1 MREMR
6 QLLGMF
12 LLTLTLCLSCTDA
25 ELCYQPNHPH
35 RADAKFSFDW
45 GSYQEIP
52 HSMMVICNRVV
63 NLWKAAAVVNSQT
76 NIGHFIF
83 NAPRVPAEET
93 PAPPTE
99 GEETDTPTEG
109 EETDT
114 PTEGGE
120 TDTPTEGE
128 ETDTPSTSAAIS
140 SPESD
145 RFSLP
150 VGTYKFLTISCDTT
164 ELDYTNVYKFLND
177 NTGMVLQDVD
187 VSYKTYG
194 IRDKGYRG
202 FRPGWEDN
210 NNYGARYMQ
219 PDVYPLFYDTIAPR
233 DLNLGETMR
242 CHFTPKALTQN
253 IDVYLTIKKKSEKN
267 PFTIDS
273 VQAELAGI
281 PISLN
286 LSTGYLDITKT
297 AKLPFRM
304 DRYVDGQKLEV
315 VKDSEGKIVSS
326 GDTHESTEI
335 ECHGNIDCTGIVY
348 NADPEALSGPG
359 IMQLAIY
366 LTIEKKIPIY
376 QRDQNGDLVLDDNG
390 QLIII
395 GYNTMRSAKMIQG
408 KINLFHTLREA
419 DLLEYLAGGRYVKK
433 KVDHAV
439 LRINADVE
447 LNADNI
453 SEESNEGMD
462 SWVSS
467 GSKDI
472 IIDI

>member
-52 HSMMVICNRVV
+52 DSMLVICNRVV

-99 GEETDTPTEG
+99 G
-109 EETDT
+109 
-114 PTEGGE
+114 GE

-128 ETDTPSTSAAIS
+128 ETDTPAPSTRAATS

-242 CHFTPKALTQN
+242 CHFTPNALTQN
-253 IDVYLTIKKKSEKN
+253 IDVYLTIKKKSEN
-267 PFTIDS
+267 NQFTIDS

>member
-12 LLTLTLCLSCTDA
+12 LLMLTLCLSCTDA

-52 HSMMVICNRVV
+52 DSMLVICNRVV

-109 EETDT
+109 
-114 PTEGGE
+114 GE
-120 TDTPTEGE
+120 TDTPT
-128 ETDTPSTSAAIS
+128 PSTRAATS

-219 PDVYPLFYDTIAPR
+219 PDVFPLFYDTIAPR

-242 CHFTPKALTQN
+242 CRFTPRALTQN
-253 IDVYLTIKKKSEKN
+253 LDVYLTIKKKAVEN

-315 VKDSEGKIVSS
+315 VKDSEGNIVSS

-408 KINLFHTLREA
+408 KINLYHTLREA

-433 KVDHAV
+433 KVDHAE

>member
-1 MREMR
+1 
-6 QLLGMF
+6 MF

-52 HSMMVICNRVV
+52 DSMLVICNRVV

-114 PTEGGE
+114 P
-120 TDTPTEGE
+120 
-128 ETDTPSTSAAIS
+128 STRAATS

-253 IDVYLTIKKKSEKN
+253 IDVYLTIKKKSEN
-267 PFTIDS
+267 NHFTIDS

>member
-12 LLTLTLCLSCTDA
+12 LLMLTLCLSCTDA

-52 HSMMVICNRVV
+52 DSMLVICNRVV

-114 PTEGGE
+114 PT
-120 TDTPTEGE
+120 
-128 ETDTPSTSAAIS
+128 PSTRAATS

-242 CHFTPKALTQN
+242 CHFTPNALTQN
-253 IDVYLTIKKKSEKN
+253 IDVYLTIKKKSEN
-267 PFTIDS
+267 NHFTIDS

-462 SWVSS
+462 SWENS

>member
-52 HSMMVICNRVV
+52 DSMLVICNRVV

-99 GEETDTPTEG
+99 GEETDTPAEG

-114 PTEGGE
+114 PA
-120 TDTPTEGE
+120 
-128 ETDTPSTSAAIS
+128 PSTRAAAS

-242 CHFTPKALTQN
+242 CHFTPNALTQN
-253 IDVYLTIKKKSEKN
+253 IDVYLTIKKKSEN
-267 PFTIDS
+267 NHFTIDS

>member
-52 HSMMVICNRVV
+52 DSMLVICNRVV

-99 GEETDTPTEG
+99 GGETDTPTEG

-114 PTEGGE
+114 PTESGE
-120 TDTPTEGE
+120 TDTPATR
-128 ETDTPSTSAAIS
+128 AATT

-150 VGTYKFLTISCDTT
+150 VGTYKFVTISCDTT

-315 VKDSEGKIVSS
+315 VKDSEGNIVSS

-408 KINLFHTLREA
+408 KINLYHTLREA
-419 DLLEYLAGGRYVKK
+419 DLLEYIAGGRYVKK

>member
-52 HSMMVICNRVV
+52 DSMLVICNRVV

-83 NAPRVPAEET
+83 NAPRVPASET

-114 PTEGGE
+114 PA
-120 TDTPTEGE
+120 EGE
-128 ETDTPSTSAAIS
+128 ETDTPAPPATRAATS

-150 VGTYKFLTISCDTT
+150 VGTYKFVAISCDTT

-219 PDVYPLFYDTIAPR
+219 PDVFPLFYDTIAPR

-253 IDVYLTIKKKSEKN
+253 IDVYLTVKKKSEKN

>member
-12 LLTLTLCLSCTDA
+12 LLMLTLCLSCTDA

-52 HSMMVICNRVV
+52 DSMLVICNRVV

-114 PTEGGE
+114 PAPPATR
-120 TDTPTEGE
+120 
-128 ETDTPSTSAAIS
+128 AATS

-150 VGTYKFLTISCDTT
+150 VGTYKFVTISCDTT

-315 VKDSEGKIVSS
+315 VKDSEGNIVSS

>member
-52 HSMMVICNRVV
+52 DSMLVICNRVV

-99 GEETDTPTEG
+99 GEETDTP
-109 EETDT
+109 
-114 PTEGGE
+114 
-120 TDTPTEGE
+120 
-128 ETDTPSTSAAIS
+128 STRAATS

-242 CHFTPKALTQN
+242 CHFTPNALTQN
-253 IDVYLTIKKKSEKN
+253 IDVYLTIKKKSEN
-267 PFTIDS
+267 NHFTIDS

-453 SEESNEGMD
+453 SEESNGGMD

>member
-52 HSMMVICNRVV
+52 DSMLVICNRVV

-109 EETDT
+109 
-114 PTEGGE
+114 GE
-120 TDTPTEGE
+120 TDTPT
-128 ETDTPSTSAAIS
+128 TRAVTS

-150 VGTYKFLTISCDTT
+150 VGTYKFVTISCDTT

-315 VKDSEGKIVSS
+315 VKDSEGNIVSS

-408 KINLFHTLREA
+408 KINLYHTLREA

>member
-12 LLTLTLCLSCTDA
+12 LLMLTLCLSCTDA

-52 HSMMVICNRVV
+52 DSMLVICNRVV

-99 GEETDTPTEG
+99 GEETDTPT
-109 EETDT
+109 
-114 PTEGGE
+114 
-120 TDTPTEGE
+120 
-128 ETDTPSTSAAIS
+128 PSTRAATS

-253 IDVYLTIKKKSEKN
+253 IDVYLTIKKKSEN
-267 PFTIDS
+267 NQFTIDS

>member
-52 HSMMVICNRVV
+52 DSMLVICNRVV

-93 PAPPTE
+93 PAPPSE
-99 GEETDTPTEG
+99 GEETDTPAEG

-114 PTEGGE
+114 PAPATR
-120 TDTPTEGE
+120 
-128 ETDTPSTSAAIS
+128 AATS

-150 VGTYKFLTISCDTT
+150 VGTYKFLTIRCDTT

-242 CHFTPKALTQN
+242 CQFAPKALKQN
-253 IDVYLTIKKKSEKN
+253 IDVYLTIKKKSEN
-267 PFTIDS
+267 NSFTIDS

-335 ECHGNIDCTGIVY
+335 ECRGNIDCTGIVY

>member
-52 HSMMVICNRVV
+52 DSMLVICNRVV

-83 NAPRVPAEET
+83 HAPRVPAEKT
-93 PAPPTE
+93 PPP
-99 GEETDTPTEG
+99 
-109 EETDT
+109 
-114 PTEGGE
+114 
-120 TDTPTEGE
+120 PTEGE
-128 ETDTPSTSAAIS
+128 ETDTPSTRAAIS

-150 VGTYKFLTISCDTT
+150 VGTYKFVTISCDTT

-210 NNYGARYMQ
+210 NNCGARYMQ

-242 CHFTPKALTQN
+242 CHFTPNALTQN
-253 IDVYLTIKKKSEKN
+253 IDVYLTIKKKSEN
-267 PFTIDS
+267 NHFTIDS

-408 KINLFHTLREA
+408 KINLFHTIREA

>member
-12 LLTLTLCLSCTDA
+12 LLMLTLCLSCTDA

-52 HSMMVICNRVV
+52 DSMLVICNRVV

-99 GEETDTPTEG
+99 GGETDTPTEG

-114 PTEGGE
+114 PTESGE
-120 TDTPTEGE
+120 TDTPATR
-128 ETDTPSTSAAIS
+128 AATT

-150 VGTYKFLTISCDTT
+150 VGTYKFVTISCDTT

-315 VKDSEGKIVSS
+315 VKDSEGNIVSS

-408 KINLFHTLREA
+408 KINLYHTLREA
-419 DLLEYLAGGRYVKK
+419 DLLEYIAGGRYVKK

>member
-12 LLTLTLCLSCTDA
+12 LLMLTLCLSCTDA

-52 HSMMVICNRVV
+52 DSMLVICNRVV

-99 GEETDTPTEG
+99 GEDTDTPAEGEETDTPTEG

-114 PTEGGE
+114 PATR
-120 TDTPTEGE
+120 
-128 ETDTPSTSAAIS
+128 AATA

-150 VGTYKFLTISCDTT
+150 VGTYKFVTISCDTT

-315 VKDSEGKIVSS
+315 VKDSEGNIVSS

>member
-12 LLTLTLCLSCTDA
+12 LLMLTLCLSCTDA

-52 HSMMVICNRVV
+52 DSMLVICNRVV

-99 GEETDTPTEG
+99 GEETDTPA
-109 EETDT
+109 
-114 PTEGGE
+114 
-120 TDTPTEGE
+120 
-128 ETDTPSTSAAIS
+128 PSTRAATS

-242 CHFTPKALTQN
+242 CHFTPNALTQN
-253 IDVYLTIKKKSEKN
+253 IDVYLTIKKKSEN
-267 PFTIDS
+267 NHFTIDS

-447 LNADNI
+447 LNADDI
-453 SEESNEGMD
+453 VEQSKEGMD
-462 SWVSS
+462 SWTNS
-467 GSKDI
+467 GAKDI

>member
-12 LLTLTLCLSCTDA
+12 LLMLTLCLSCTDA

-52 HSMMVICNRVV
+52 DSMLVICNRVV

-99 GEETDTPTEG
+99 GEETDTPAEG

-114 PTEGGE
+114 PTE
-120 TDTPTEGE
+120 DE
-128 ETDTPSTSAAIS
+128 ETDTPATRAATS

-150 VGTYKFLTISCDTT
+150 VGTYKFVTISCDTT

-315 VKDSEGKIVSS
+315 VKDSEGNIVSS

-408 KINLFHTLREA
+408 KINLYHTLREA

>member
-12 LLTLTLCLSCTDA
+12 LLMLTLCLSCTDA

-52 HSMMVICNRVV
+52 DSMLVICNRVV

-114 PTEGGE
+114 PT
-120 TDTPTEGE
+120 
-128 ETDTPSTSAAIS
+128 PSTRAAIS

-253 IDVYLTIKKKSEKN
+253 IDVYLTIKKKSEN
-267 PFTIDS
+267 NHFTIDS

-419 DLLEYLAGGRYVKK
+419 NLLEYLAGGRYVKK

>member
-52 HSMMVICNRVV
+52 DSMLVICNRVV

-99 GEETDTPTEG
+99 GEETDTPAEG

-114 PTEGGE
+114 PAPATR
-120 TDTPTEGE
+120 
-128 ETDTPSTSAAIS
+128 AATS

-253 IDVYLTIKKKSEKN
+253 IDVYLTIKKKSEN
-267 PFTIDS
+267 NHFTIDS

>member
-52 HSMMVICNRVV
+52 DSMLVICNRVV

-114 PTEGGE
+114 PAPATRAV
-120 TDTPTEGE
+120 T
-128 ETDTPSTSAAIS
+128 S

-242 CHFTPKALTQN
+242 CHFTPNALTQN
-253 IDVYLTIKKKSEKN
+253 IDVYLTIKKKSEN
-267 PFTIDS
+267 NHFTIDS

-315 VKDSEGKIVSS
+315 VKDSEGNIVSS
-326 GDTHESTEI
+326 GDTHESTGI

>member
-52 HSMMVICNRVV
+52 DSMLVICNRVV

-120 TDTPTEGE
+120 TDTP
-128 ETDTPSTSAAIS
+128 STRAAIS

-253 IDVYLTIKKKSEKN
+253 IDVYLTVKKKSEKN

-335 ECHGNIDCTGIVY
+335 ECHGNIDCTGIVF

-408 KINLFHTLREA
+408 KINLYHTLREA

>member
-52 HSMMVICNRVV
+52 DSMLVICNRVV

-114 PTEGGE
+114 PT
-120 TDTPTEGE
+120 
-128 ETDTPSTSAAIS
+128 PSTRAAIS

-242 CHFTPKALTQN
+242 CHFTPNALTQN
-253 IDVYLTIKKKSEKN
+253 IDVYLTIKKKSEN
-267 PFTIDS
+267 NHFTIDS

>member
-52 HSMMVICNRVV
+52 DSMLVICNRVV

-93 PAPPTE
+93 PVPPTE

-114 PTEGGE
+114 PA
-120 TDTPTEGE
+120 
-128 ETDTPSTSAAIS
+128 PSTRAATS

-242 CHFTPKALTQN
+242 CHFTPNALTQN
-253 IDVYLTIKKKSEKN
+253 IDVYLTIKKKSEN
-267 PFTIDS
+267 NHFTIDS

-348 NADPEALSGPG
+348 NTDPEALSGPG

>member
-52 HSMMVICNRVV
+52 DSMLVICNRVV

-114 PTEGGE
+114 PT
-120 TDTPTEGE
+120 
-128 ETDTPSTSAAIS
+128 PSTRAATS

-253 IDVYLTIKKKSEKN
+253 IDVYLTVKKKSEN
-267 PFTIDS
+267 NHFTIDS

>member
-52 HSMMVICNRVV
+52 DSMMVICNRVV

-93 PAPPTE
+93 PAPPSE

-114 PTEGGE
+114 PTEG
-120 TDTPTEGE
+120 E
-128 ETDTPSTSAAIS
+128 ETDTPAPATRAATS

-219 PDVYPLFYDTIAPR
+219 PDVFPLFYDTIAPR

-253 IDVYLTIKKKSEKN
+253 IDVYLTVKKKSEKN

>member
-52 HSMMVICNRVV
+52 DSMLVICNRVV

-99 GEETDTPTEG
+99 GEETDAPTEG

-114 PTEGGE
+114 PA
-120 TDTPTEGE
+120 
-128 ETDTPSTSAAIS
+128 PSTRAAIS

-242 CHFTPKALTQN
+242 CHFTPNALTQN
-253 IDVYLTIKKKSEKN
+253 IDVYLTIKKKSEN
-267 PFTIDS
+267 NQFTIDS

>member
-52 HSMMVICNRVV
+52 DSMLVICNRVV

-114 PTEGGE
+114 PA
-120 TDTPTEGE
+120 EGE
-128 ETDTPSTSAAIS
+128 ETDTPATRAATA

-150 VGTYKFLTISCDTT
+150 VGTYKFVTISCDTT

-315 VKDSEGKIVSS
+315 VKDSEGNIVSS

-408 KINLFHTLREA
+408 KINLYHTLREA

>member
-12 LLTLTLCLSCTDA
+12 LLMLTLCLSCTDA

-52 HSMMVICNRVV
+52 DSMLVICNRVV

-114 PTEGGE
+114 PTEG
-120 TDTPTEGE
+120 E
-128 ETDTPSTSAAIS
+128 ETDTPATRAAAS

-150 VGTYKFLTISCDTT
+150 VGTYKFVTISCDTT

-233 DLNLGETMR
+233 DLNLGETMG

-315 VKDSEGKIVSS
+315 VKDSEGNIVSS

-408 KINLFHTLREA
+408 KINLYHTLREA

>member
-52 HSMMVICNRVV
+52 DSMLVICNRVV

-93 PAPPTE
+93 PVPPTE

-109 EETDT
+109 EETDA
-114 PTEGGE
+114 
-120 TDTPTEGE
+120 
-128 ETDTPSTSAAIS
+128 PSTRAATS

-150 VGTYKFLTISCDTT
+150 VGTYKFVAISCDTT

-242 CHFTPKALTQN
+242 CHFTPNALTQN
-253 IDVYLTIKKKSEKN
+253 IDVYLTIKKKSEN
-267 PFTIDS
+267 NHFTIDS

>member
-12 LLTLTLCLSCTDA
+12 LLMLTLCLSCTDA

-52 HSMMVICNRVV
+52 DSMLVICNRVV

-114 PTEGGE
+114 PAPATR
-120 TDTPTEGE
+120 
-128 ETDTPSTSAAIS
+128 AATS

-242 CHFTPKALTQN
+242 CHFTPNALTQN
-253 IDVYLTIKKKSEKN
+253 IDVYLTIKKKSEN
-267 PFTIDS
+267 NHFTIDS

-419 DLLEYLAGGRYVKK
+419 DLLDYLAGGRYVKK

>member
-12 LLTLTLCLSCTDA
+12 LLMLTLCLSCTDA

-52 HSMMVICNRVV
+52 DSMLVICNRVV

-114 PTEGGE
+114 PAEGGE
-120 TDTPTEGE
+120 TDA
-128 ETDTPSTSAAIS
+128 PSTRAATS

-253 IDVYLTIKKKSEKN
+253 IDVYLTVKKKSEKN

-419 DLLEYLAGGRYVKK
+419 DLLDYLAGGRYVKK

>member
-52 HSMMVICNRVV
+52 DSMLVICNRVV

-109 EETDT
+109 
-114 PTEGGE
+114 G
-120 TDTPTEGE
+120 
-128 ETDTPSTSAAIS
+128 ETDTPSTRAATS
-140 SPESD
+140 STESD

-242 CHFTPKALTQN
+242 CHFTPNALTQN
-253 IDVYLTIKKKSEKN
+253 IDVYLTIKKKSEN
-267 PFTIDS
+267 NHFTIDS

-462 SWVSS
+462 SWENS

>member
-52 HSMMVICNRVV
+52 DSMLVICNRVV

-99 GEETDTPTEG
+99 G
-109 EETDT
+109 
-114 PTEGGE
+114 GE

-128 ETDTPSTSAAIS
+128 ETDTPAPATRAATS

-150 VGTYKFLTISCDTT
+150 VGTYKFVAISCDTT

-210 NNYGARYMQ
+210 NTYGARYMQ
-219 PDVYPLFYDTIAPR
+219 PDVFPLFYDTIAPR

-253 IDVYLTIKKKSEKN
+253 IDVYLTIKKKSEN
-267 PFTIDS
+267 NSFTIDS

-315 VKDSEGKIVSS
+315 VKDSEGNIVSS

-419 DLLEYLAGGRYVKK
+419 DLLDYLAGGRYVKK

>member
-12 LLTLTLCLSCTDA
+12 LLMLTLCLSCTDA

-52 HSMMVICNRVV
+52 DSMLVICNRVV

-114 PTEGGE
+114 PA
-120 TDTPTEGE
+120 
-128 ETDTPSTSAAIS
+128 PSTRAAIS

-242 CHFTPKALTQN
+242 CHFTPNALTQN
-253 IDVYLTIKKKSEKN
+253 IDVYLTIKKKSEN
-267 PFTIDS
+267 NHFTIDS

-419 DLLEYLAGGRYVKK
+419 DLLDYLAGGRYVKK

>member
-12 LLTLTLCLSCTDA
+12 LLMLTLCLSCTDA

-52 HSMMVICNRVV
+52 DSMLVICNRVV

-114 PTEGGE
+114 PAPATR
-120 TDTPTEGE
+120 
-128 ETDTPSTSAAIS
+128 AATS

-219 PDVYPLFYDTIAPR
+219 PDVFPLFYDTIAPR

-253 IDVYLTIKKKSEKN
+253 IDVYLTIKKKSEN
-267 PFTIDS
+267 NHFTIDS

>member
-52 HSMMVICNRVV
+52 DSMLVICNRVV

-99 GEETDTPTEG
+99 GEETDTPT
-109 EETDT
+109 TR
-114 PTEGGE
+114 
-120 TDTPTEGE
+120 
-128 ETDTPSTSAAIS
+128 AATS

-253 IDVYLTIKKKSEKN
+253 IDVYLTIKKKSEN
-267 PFTIDS
+267 NHFTIDS

>member
-1 MREMR
+1 M
-6 QLLGMF
+6 
-12 LLTLTLCLSCTDA
+12 LTLCLSCTDA

-52 HSMMVICNRVV
+52 DSMLVICNRVV

-99 GEETDTPTEG
+99 GEETDTPT
-109 EETDT
+109 
-114 PTEGGE
+114 
-120 TDTPTEGE
+120 
-128 ETDTPSTSAAIS
+128 PSTRAATS

-253 IDVYLTIKKKSEKN
+253 IDVYLTIKKKSEN
-267 PFTIDS
+267 NQFTIDS

>member
-52 HSMMVICNRVV
+52 DSMLVICNRVV

-99 GEETDTPTEG
+99 GEETPAPPTEGEETETPTEG

-114 PTEGGE
+114 PAPATR
-120 TDTPTEGE
+120 
-128 ETDTPSTSAAIS
+128 AAIS

-150 VGTYKFLTISCDTT
+150 VGTYKFVAISCDTT

-219 PDVYPLFYDTIAPR
+219 PDVFPLFYDTIAPR

-242 CHFTPKALTQN
+242 CRFTPRALTQN
-253 IDVYLTIKKKSEKN
+253 LDVYLTIKKKSEKN

-315 VKDSEGKIVSS
+315 VKDSEGNIVSS

-408 KINLFHTLREA
+408 KINLYHTLREA

-433 KVDHAV
+433 KVDHAE